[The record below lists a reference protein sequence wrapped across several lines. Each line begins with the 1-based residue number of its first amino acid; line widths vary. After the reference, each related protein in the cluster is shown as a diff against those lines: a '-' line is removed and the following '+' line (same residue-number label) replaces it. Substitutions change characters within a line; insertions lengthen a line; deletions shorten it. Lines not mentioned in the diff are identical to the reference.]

1 MGVDMPADRGKAL
14 DKIALLLAQLG
25 DRSISAQ
32 EADELTDKMSRL
44 IWEVSEPTSQER
56 RSMDYSIHDAA
67 HHQLYI
73 P

>member
-1 MGVDMPADRGKAL
+1 MAVDIPADRDKAL
-14 DKIALLLAQLG
+14 DNIALLLAQLG

-32 EADELTDKMSRL
+32 EADELTDRMSRL
-44 IWEVSEPTSQER
+44 IWEVSEPTSQGR